1 MAVVDTDRPILLGM
15 TPAQIANGLTALG
28 FVGIL
33 GIMLGYIPPTLLSF
47 LLVINITIS
56 LTILMISLYIIE
68 PLEFST
74 FPTVLLIV
82 TFFRLALNVAS
93 TKLILSTGPGTGVG
107 LGKAGPVIEF
117 FGNIVAGNSPV
128 IGFVIFIILV
138 LIQFIVIT
146 KGATRVAEV
155 AARFTLDAMPGKQM
169 AIDAD
174 LNAGLVSESEARQ
187 RRATISREAD
197 FYGAMD
203 GASKFVRGDAIASI
217 IITIINVIGGF
228 VVGIVQENLQVVEV
242 LYRYTI
248 LTIGDGLVSQI
259 PSLMVSIAAGV
270 VVTRASSEAAL
281 GGNLARQIFAR
292 SEALF
297 LASTALMAI
306 AVLTAFIAPNVV
318 FPFASVGIAVGTIA
332 FLAHRS
338 QSAAEEE
345 AERVR
350 EEEEKEPEEP
360 EHVERLLDVD
370 PMEIEIGYQLIPC
383 VDAAQGGDLLDKV
396 AHIRRQTAVEM
407 GIIVPPI
414 RIRDNMQL
422 SPRVYQILIR
432 GAKVAEGELRPDR
445 LLAIHPEGEPAAEE
459 DVPGIKTTE
468 PAFGLPAKWIE
479 TSERSRAEM
488 AGYNVIEPSAVLATH
503 LTEVIKTH
511 ADLILGRQEVREL
524 IDHLRE
530 RNDTLVSE
538 LIDTVGMKVGTIQ
551 KVLQNLVRERVS
563 IRNLEPI
570 FEALS
575 DNAEAVQHN
584 ADALTEYCRM
594 ALARSITQSYVDEEN
609 ALTVLQFDPRVE
621 ARILDAIQRTSGAGL
636 VASDPNYAEQL
647 LARVRAETDTV
658 MMQGRTP
665 IILTSAQLRA
675 HIRRMIERH
684 VPSIVV
690 LSYNEVTAPDIRVS
704 RVATIQVEE
713 AA

>member
-1 MAVVDTDRPILLGM
+1 MANADTSKPVFLGL
-15 TPAQIANGLTALG
+15 TSIQLANGLTGLG
-28 FVGIL
+28 FVSIL
-33 GIMLGYIPPTLLSF
+33 GIMLGYVPPTLLSF

-56 LTILMISLYIIE
+56 LIILMMSLYIVE

-74 FPTVLLIV
+74 FPTVLLII
-82 TFFRLALNVAS
+82 TFFRLSLNVAS
-93 TKLILSTGPGTGVG
+93 TKLILSSGPGTSVG
-107 LGKAGPVIEF
+107 LDKAGPVIEF

-174 LNAGLVSESEARQ
+174 LNAGLISEGEARQ

-228 VVGIVQENLQVVEV
+228 VVGIVQENLSAVEV

-259 PSLMVSIAAGV
+259 PSLMISIAAGV
-270 VVTRASSEAAL
+270 VVTRASTEAAL
-281 GGNLARQIFAR
+281 GGNLAKQFFAR
-292 SEALF
+292 SEALY
-297 LASTALMAI
+297 LSATALLSI
-306 AVLTAFIAPNVV
+306 ATLTVFIAPGVI
-318 FPFASVGIAVGTIA
+318 FPFASVGLAVGFIA
-332 FLAHRS
+332 FLSRRS
-338 QSAAEEE
+338 QVTGEEE
-345 AERVR
+345 AERRR
-350 EEEEKEPEEP
+350 EEEEKEPEQP

-422 SPRVYQILIR
+422 SPRAYQILIR
-432 GAKVAEGELRPDR
+432 GAKVADGELRPDR
-445 LLAIHPEGEPAAEE
+445 LLAIHPEGEPSAEE

-479 TSERSRAEM
+479 NSERSRAEM

-503 LTEVIKTH
+503 LTEIIKIH
-511 ADLILGRQEVREL
+511 ADIILGRQEVREL

-530 RNDTLVSE
+530 RNETLVTE
-538 LIDTVGMKVGTIQ
+538 LLDTVGMKIGTIQ
-551 KVLQNLVRERVS
+551 KVLQNLIRERVS

-570 FEALS
+570 FESLS
-575 DNAEAVQHN
+575 DNADAVQHN

-594 ALARSITQSYVDEEN
+594 SLARSITQTYVDEQN
-609 ALTVLQFDPRVE
+609 NLYVLQFDPRVE
-621 ARILDAIQRTSGAGL
+621 ARILDAIQRTGGAGL
-636 VASDPNYAEQL
+636 VASDPTYAEKL
-647 LARVRAETDTV
+647 IARVRADSDAM

-675 HIRRMIERH
+675 HIRRMVERH

-690 LSYNEVTAPDIRVS
+690 LSYNEVSAPDVRVN
-704 RVATIQVEE
+704 RAATIKVEE